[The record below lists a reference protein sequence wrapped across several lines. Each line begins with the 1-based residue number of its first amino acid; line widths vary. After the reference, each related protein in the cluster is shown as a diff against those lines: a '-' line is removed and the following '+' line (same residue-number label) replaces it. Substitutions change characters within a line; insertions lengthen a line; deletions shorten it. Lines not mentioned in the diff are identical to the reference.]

1 VIREGKTHQIYSLM
15 QAGQKFGMQTMNMA
29 LMQAVLD
36 KQLTPEDALDRS
48 MDRVELDGMLGKV
61 LRSAA

>member
-1 VIREGKTHQIYSLM
+1 M
-15 QAGQKFGMQTMNMA
+15 QAGQKFGMQTMNQS

-48 MDRVELDGMLGKV
+48 MDRVELDQMLAKV
-61 LRSAA
+61 LRAAA